1 MVALR
6 CIAKAVDAWPHLAD
20 PLLPVTSLQVS
31 LFGGV
36 DGARWQDSGAVL
48 PARRLV
54 ACADQQG
61 RPMTTVAARLTELE
75 QELRGA
81 TALHAC
87 CSSGRAFSLLLSS
100 CVVVSVRL
108 DEDAVHICDANVDR
122 RLVSLL
128 AVTGADCSPGGAVAC
143 SAGFLT
149 PKFAV
154 LGYGDGHLALV
165 RPSKPAV
172 SVFSRFDI
180 SAHGSARDEIP
191 DAGVDGNGWCAAP
204 LSVAASI
211 QIASQAVQVLVNAD
225 QDLVTARTATAV
237 HFLSLSSTTG
247 GWTGRDEWVLT
258 PLRSVALSAS
268 ERFLHMSWLPLKAH
282 TLLLL
287 SSEDVSEGAR
297 AGSLEAGASPLCLI
311 AQTVCLTD
319 VANTGRGH
327 RRQVLVC
334 SHAIT
339 LALSCVVCAPAL
351 TPPRPSNCT
360 RVTLTYACVC
370 VCVCVHVRDQRSK
383 GNYSTRSAGTT
394 PSSVA
399 KERSGDL
406 LVRGLDAPNANA
418 SSPANTSVSV
428 SCGPSPYST
437 GSVGAAATGD
447 VYVTPQKFDAKSWIT
462 SPIRERYPCSCFRLA
477 AGCCASTWVRM
488 S

>member
-61 RPMTTVAARLTELE
+61 RSMTTVAARLTELE

-204 LSVAASI
+204 LSVSASI

-360 RVTLTYACVC
+360 RVTLTYACMC
-370 VCVCVHVRDQRSK
+370 VCARAGSEEQRK
-383 GNYSTRSAGTT
+383 
-394 PSSVA
+394 
-399 KERSGDL
+399 L
-406 LVRGLDAPNANA
+406 LHTVRGYDALLRCKRA
-418 SSPANTSVSV
+418 V
-428 SCGPSPYST
+428 
-437 GSVGAAATGD
+437 
-447 VYVTPQKFDAKSWIT
+447 
-462 SPIRERYPCSCFRLA
+462 RRLA
-477 AGCCASTWVRM
+477 GART
-488 S
+488 